1 MDSEPILKKTL
12 VTMGKMV
19 GAWVLFVGTLSF
31 LAVLVT
37 SHVVGASPGGTS
49 AASDPSTSGA
59 NTTAP
64 GAGGVTR
71 DRNRPTPAAHV
82 PAAQRAHE
90 SI

>member
-19 GAWVLFVGTLSF
+19 GAWVLFVGTLSL

-37 SHVVGASPGGTS
+37 SHVVGASPSGSG

-64 GAGGVTR
+64 GTHATPG
-71 DRNRPTPAAHV
+71 DRSRTLPAAHV
-82 PAAQRAHE
+82 PPAQRAHE